1 MIHKQKQGTSQAHW
15 THLLFSRNLRWF
27 AGRQGL
33 RYPAQSNTT
42 VGISEDVHTLD
53 ESSRFPLE
61 ICRSLF
67 LGRKGQLNA
76 GIYFE

>member
-1 MIHKQKQGTSQAHW
+1 MIRKQKQGTSQAHW

-53 ESSRFPLE
+53 ES
-61 ICRSLF
+61 
-67 LGRKGQLNA
+67 
-76 GIYFE
+76 